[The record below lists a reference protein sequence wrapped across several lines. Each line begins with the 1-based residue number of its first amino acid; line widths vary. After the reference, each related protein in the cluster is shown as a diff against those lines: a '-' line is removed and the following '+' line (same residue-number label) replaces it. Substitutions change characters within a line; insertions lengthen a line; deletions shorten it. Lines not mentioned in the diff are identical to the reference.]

1 MIVLKQ
7 IIIKEILAINN
18 EINRI
23 RGIKSI
29 LSYGESYE
37 MLSKVS
43 ERELYNKLDQMKITY
58 NQLQSKGH
66 LRLIK

>member
-23 RGIKSI
+23 RGIRSI
-29 LSYGESYE
+29 LPYSNSYE
-37 MLSKVS
+37 LLSKIS
-43 ERELYNKLDQMKITY
+43 ERDLYKKLDQIKITY
-58 NQLQSKGH
+58 NQLQSKKH